1 VLQTIL
7 GRQHDN
13 KNRMKKHRG
22 LKRYYKN
29 LAIENDLDQ
38 ATWLDFDNPKTWL
51 ENWHLHFDWKGYGN
65 DSFKR
70 RKPHLDKLFRHFDLL
85 VDKTKGLKT
94 DYQLYSILLD
104 FNSHSDAL
112 FLHTPNPNNSQF
124 PFKISDLQLTTTLTN
139 NQLDDYINNL
149 DGYEKLY
156 GQAGEAFCLIYK
168 KNVGQPF

>member
-1 VLQTIL
+1 M
-7 GRQHDN
+7 R
-13 KNRMKKHRG
+13 KHRG

-29 LAIENDLDQ
+29 LATENDLDE
-38 ATWLDFDNPKTWL
+38 ATWLDFDNPETWFD
-51 ENWHLHFDWKGYGN
+51 NWHLHFDWKGYGN

-85 VDKTKGLKT
+85 VDKTKHLKK
-94 DYQLYSILLD
+94 DFQLYSILLD
-104 FNSHSDAL
+104 FDSYSDAL

-139 NQLDDYINNL
+139 KQLNDYINNL

-156 GQAGEAFCLIYK
+156 GKAEEAFCLIFK
-168 KNVGQPF
+168 KYVGQPF